1 MAALT
6 DDIFY
11 SLRVAYRAAL
21 LNQITVNGVV
31 VPVYASIKQIS
42 STANMYILI
51 QAQSSADSSTKVT
64 TDSSTLVQL
73 SIYASGADLTGNEHE
88 LIGSQVLQ
96 IIAPY
101 PNYKLPLNANF
112 HNVQQTVITDQI
124 MPVRV
129 GNTIEPTYER
139 NIIIQHYITHKIRSL
154 I

>member
-1 MAALT
+1 MI
-6 DDIFY
+6 DEDIFY
-11 SLRVAYRAAL
+11 ALTVAYRSAL
-21 LNQITVNGVV
+21 NGNITIDGNI
-31 VPVYASIKQIS
+31 VPIYGATKQIS
-42 STANMYILI
+42 SNANVYVLI

-64 TDSSTLVQL
+64 TDSSTLVQI
-73 SIYASGADLTGNEHE
+73 SIYAKGGSLSGNEHQN
-88 LIGSQVLQ
+88 IGSQVLQ